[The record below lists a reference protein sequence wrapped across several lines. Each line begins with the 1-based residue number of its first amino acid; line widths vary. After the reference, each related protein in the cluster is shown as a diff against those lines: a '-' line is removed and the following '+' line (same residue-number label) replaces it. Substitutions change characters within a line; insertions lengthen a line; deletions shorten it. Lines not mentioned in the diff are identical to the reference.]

1 MIDSGVSSF
10 TVSLT
15 KVVYMIL
22 FAVLHLGTWLVV
34 EPVFEGKTCKALPSA
49 VEFLVIFAFLNILC
63 LPIELYNNWKRINK
77 DLDPKMD
84 CHVIPEEGEL
94 YEGHKTLANVY
105 MVCRGA
111 SRATRLTG

>member
-1 MIDSGVSSF
+1 M
-10 TVSLT
+10 
-15 KVVYMIL
+15 
-22 FAVLHLGTWLVV
+22 
-34 EPVFEGKTCKALPSA
+34 
-49 VEFLVIFAFLNILC
+49 
-63 LPIELYNNWKRINK
+63 LPIELYNNWKRIEKN
-77 DLDPKMD
+77 LDPKMD

>member
-1 MIDSGVSSF
+1 MSRPFAIEASPSRATTGNRAISTCQSCSLSF
-10 TVSLT
+10 HAT
-15 KVVYMIL
+15 
-22 FAVLHLGTWLVV
+22 
-34 EPVFEGKTCKALPSA
+34 PGKTCKALPSA